1 MKLSTRVTG
10 VLNVKYPIIQA
21 GMAGSTTP
29 ELVATVSNAGGL
41 GTVGAGYFSSDRL
54 EQEITYVQE
63 LTDLP
68 YAVNLFVPSE
78 KLYIPEKVEHM
89 NAWLKPYRRAFNIEE
104 PVINMTEKQ
113 QFEDAID
120 LVIEK
125 GVPAVSF
132 TFGIPEQTVIEK
144 LKERHI
150 KLIGTATSVEE
161 AIANESAGMDMVI
174 AQGSE
179 AGGHRGAFSETASQL
194 TPLIGTMSL
203 VPQMVDQINIPV
215 VAAGGIMDGRG
226 LVASMVLG
234 AEGVQMGT
242 AFLTSDESGAS
253 QLYKHAISQSKET
266 DTVVTNVITGK
277 PARGIDNEFIHK
289 MNEYDD
295 EIPDYPIQNQL
306 TNALRKEAANKGN
319 AQWTHLWSGQSPRL
333 VQHMSAWA
341 LIENVVKQANEI
353 MNR

>member
-1 MKLSTRVTG
+1 
-10 VLNVKYPIIQA
+10 
-21 GMAGSTTP
+21 
-29 ELVATVSNAGGL
+29 
-41 GTVGAGYFSSDRL
+41 
-54 EQEITYVQE
+54 
-63 LTDLP
+63 
-68 YAVNLFVPSE
+68 
-78 KLYIPEKVEHM
+78 
-89 NAWLKPYRRAFNIEE
+89 
-104 PVINMTEKQ
+104 MTEKQ

-277 PARGIDNEFIHK
+277 PARGIENEFIHK